1 MDKIEKDLSKL
12 RKMMSMVFALLGGF
26 ILVTLIVAFLF
37 LRKIQIEDY
46 CQKKAQNIV
55 GDKWNMLLESTE
67 EERRKFPGIDQISWG
82 FREQLNCENEQKIF
96 YLF

>member
-12 RKMMSMVFALLGGF
+12 RKMMFVVFALLGGF

-55 GDKWNMLLESTE
+55 GDKGNMILEPTE
-67 EERRKFPGIDQISWG
+67 EERREFPDIDQISLIL
-82 FREQLNCENEQKIF
+82 REQLNCEKEQKIF